1 MRARSRPSATTALL
15 ASLLAVACG
24 APADDAVTSGNAG
37 GSYDDLV
44 VLFEEFRVFHEPVV
58 TDGVPDYTAAAMQ
71 RQYGEL
77 GEYQRRLAA
86 FDIGEWPIS
95 QQVDYHL
102 VRAEMNG
109 LEFYH
114 RVMKPWS
121 TSPDF
126 YWGSPSSKGSP
137 FYGFSSSKVEP
148 GFWFWLSARPDLPL
162 RQDEIEAYRVRLR
175 ALPQILAQGK
185 ANIDLAE
192 AKRDMALL
200 GIRSMEREG
209 MLLGELVPRLREH
222 HPELVVH
229 AEQALTAVQDYRDW
243 INDNLDQM
251 TAPTGVGKENFNWWA
266 RNVWLIPYTWDEA
279 WALARREW
287 DRNMA
292 ALKLEENGNRELP
305 RLQPATDPAEYL
317 RTYAEAEDELLRFL
331 RERGFVDIA
340 EAYARIGDVAIP
352 ASTEW
357 MGRPMSFFTNLIAR
371 NPKMNIIHEDIGHGL
386 DSIRQTGTQSPI
398 RAARRLYEL
407 THPRWEGFAG
417 GLEEVL
423 MHAGVYDEQP
433 GRRARELQ
441 VIEYAYEGARA
452 MGELQFIANAV
463 DYAGWNQFEADMTPN
478 GWAIAD
484 SNSMWNH
491 KRDAVRAPG
500 YQVAYPVGRSQFE
513 KIIADR
519 AHQLGDDFNMPDV
532 IDEILAAGLV
542 PFALAHWELTGL
554 TDEVDKLW

>member
-1 MRARSRPSATTALL
+1 MA
-15 ASLLAVACG
+15 
-24 APADDAVTSGNAG
+24 
-37 GSYDDLV
+37 
-44 VLFEEFRVFHEPVV
+44 LFEDFRVFHEPAV
-58 TDGVPDYTAAAMQ
+58 TEGVPDYSAAAMA
-71 RQYGEL
+71 RQYEEL

-86 FDIGEWPIS
+86 FDIGEWPIA

-148 GFWFWLSARPDLPL
+148 GYAHWLSARPDLPL
-162 RQDEIEAYRVRLR
+162 TEEQLEAYRVRLR
-175 ALPQILAQGK
+175 ALPKILAQGK
-185 ANIDLAE
+185 ANIRLAE

-209 MLLGELVPRLREH
+209 MLLGELVPRLRAH
-222 HPELVVH
+222 HPELV
-229 AEQALTAVQDYRDW
+229 AETEAAFAAVQDYRDW
-243 INDNLDQM
+243 IEENLDRM
-251 TAPTGVGKENFNWWA
+251 TAPTGVGVEDFNWWMK
-266 RNVWLIPYTWDEA
+266 NVWLVPYTWEEA

-292 ALKLEENGNRELP
+292 TLTLEEIGNRDLP
-305 RLQPATDPAEYL
+305 PLDPATDPTEYL

-331 RERGFVDIA
+331 RQRGFHSLADG
-340 EAYARIGDVAIP
+340 YATLGDVAIP
-352 ASTEW
+352 ASAAW
-357 MGRPMSFFTNLIAR
+357 MGRPMPFFTNLIAR
-371 NPKMNIIHEDIGHGL
+371 NPKMMIIHEDIGHGL
-386 DSIRQTGTQSPI
+386 DSVRPMDHLSPI
-398 RAARRLYEL
+398 RSARRLYEL
-407 THPRWEGFAG
+407 THPRWEGFGG
-417 GLEEVL
+417 GLEEML
-423 MHAGVYDEQP
+423 MHAGAYDQRP

-441 VIEYAYEGARA
+441 ALEFAYEAARA
-452 MGELQFIANAV
+452 MGELKFIANEV
-463 DYAGWNQFEADMTPN
+463 DYAGWNQFEADMTPR

-484 SNSMWNH
+484 SSAMWNH

-513 KIIADR
+513 KIVADR
-519 AHQLGDDFNMPDV
+519 AHQLGDDFNMPDL
-532 IDEILAAGLV
+532 IDEILDAGLI
-542 PFALAHWELTGL
+542 PFALVHWELTGL
-554 TDEVDKLW
+554 TDEVEKLW